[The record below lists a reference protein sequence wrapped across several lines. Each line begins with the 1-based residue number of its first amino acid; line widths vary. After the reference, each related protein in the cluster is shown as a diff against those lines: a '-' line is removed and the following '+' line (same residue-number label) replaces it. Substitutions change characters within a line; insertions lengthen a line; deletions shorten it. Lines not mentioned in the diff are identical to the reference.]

1 MVRRMA
7 EGLLLV
13 AESIANGDT
22 GVPSHSRSTCRP
34 ASVIEYTVRGRFPT
48 YSRLA
53 ATSRMAAS
61 RLTSR

>member
-1 MVRRMA
+1 MNSRIMA
-7 EGLLLV
+7 SK
-13 AESIANGDT
+13 SIANGDT
-22 GVPSHSRSTCRP
+22 GVASHSRSTWRP